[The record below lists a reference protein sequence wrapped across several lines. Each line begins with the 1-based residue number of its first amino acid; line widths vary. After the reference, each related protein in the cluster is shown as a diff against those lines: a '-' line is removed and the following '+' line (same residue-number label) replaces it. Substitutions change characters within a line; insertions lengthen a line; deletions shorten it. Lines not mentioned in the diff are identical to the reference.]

1 MEPVL
6 SLAPV
11 AAVSTHNVEHV
22 CTERSVAR
30 QRFVE
35 MYFMIVLRITPRFR
49 CSTGYTWPEHS

>member
-35 MYFMIVLRITPRFR
+35 IL
-49 CSTGYTWPEHS
+49 